1 MFKKTKIAMA
11 TAAMLGSVAVVP
23 VVEAVSV
30 NPDGMGQVLVFPYY
44 NTNNSFQTSFNIR
57 NTKNEYKA
65 VKVRLRESKNSN
77 DVLDFN
83 VYMSPFDVFT
93 FTVVPN
99 GAGNPILQTVD
110 KTCTFPAIPAAG
122 QPLKGTVYKAT
133 TVEDAREGYVEII
146 EMGVIADANLVT
158 DASVVLAGESVKS
171 GILHDAT
178 GTPKDCS
185 VITKALS
192 DNIWSRGGALSSD
205 VPAYHGATSPAGF
218 TTPGGGLAGTSILVD
233 TANGAAFVADPVALT
248 NYAEDQTAG
257 GAGTGAQYYLPNDGA
272 FFLFPSLASGNVT
285 DSDVVSSDMKSIIN
299 ETWAL
304 VKADFGPSDPNAVLV
319 NDVAGP
325 NSGINPFPVSHA
337 LAATSVSN
345 EYFIDPTFNGATDW
359 VITYPMK
366 KHGIFNG
373 GIYVADA
380 DADTAGAQP
389 GFIIDTGHDDV
400 LYSSGTFFD
409 REEQIPSTPDTSD
422 FSPVVVAAT
431 GDLQLEREV
440 NILTFASEGN
450 DTNPVL
456 GSTNNDTFTLDAG
469 FVSGWATLSLKTVTD
484 YELDQTD
491 GRWAVW
497 TGGAAAAGATTTKGV
512 PTMGFAAIRGN
523 IGDAT
528 KNVGETLPH
537 TLGRDR

>member
-1 MFKKTKIAMA
+1 MA

-23 VVEAVSV
+23 VAEAVSV

-44 NTNNSFQTSFNIR
+44 NTNNNFQTSFNIR
-57 NTKNEYKA
+57 NTKDEYKA

-99 GAGNPILQTVD
+99 GVGNPILQTQD

-133 TVEDAREGYVEII
+133 SVEDAREGYVEII
-146 EMGVIADANLVT
+146 EMGVIADANLAT

-192 DNIWSRGGALSSD
+192 DGIWSRGGSLATAA
-205 VPAYHGATSPAGF
+205 PTYHVADSPTGF
-218 TTPGGGLAGTSILVD
+218 TTPGGGLAGTSILID
-233 TANGAAFVADPVALT
+233 TANGAAFVADPVALV
-248 NYAEDQTAG
+248 NYAANTG
-257 GAGTGAQYYLPNDGA
+257 GADVVGSGNGAQYYLPNDGA
-272 FFLFPSLASGNVT
+272 FFLFPSLASGNVVT
-285 DSDVVSSDMKSIIN
+285 SDVVSNNMKAIIS

-304 VKADFGPSDPNAVLV
+304 VVADFGPSDPNAVLV

-380 DADTAGAQP
+380 DTVTAGNQP
-389 GFIIDTGHDDV
+389 GFIVDTGHKDV
-400 LYSSGTFFD
+400 LYTSGTFFD

-450 DTNPVL
+450 DTTPVL

-469 FVSGWATLSLKTVTD
+469 FVSGWATLSLNTAAD
-484 YELDQTD
+484 YDLDQTD

-497 TGGAAAAGATTTKGV
+497 TGGVAAGASVTGA
-512 PTMGFAAIRGN
+512 PTMGFAAIRGH
-523 IGDAT
+523 IGDPT
-528 KNVGETLPH
+528 KNVGETIPH

>member
-1 MFKKTKIAMA
+1 MA

-23 VVEAVSV
+23 VAEAVSV

-44 NTNNSFQTSFNIR
+44 NTNNNFQTSFNVR
-57 NTKNEYKA
+57 NTKDEYKA

-99 GAGNPILQTVD
+99 GVGNPILQTVD

-146 EMGVIADANLVT
+146 EMGVIADIDLLN
-158 DASVVLAGESVKS
+158 DAAVVLDGESVLS
-171 GILHDAT
+171 GLLHDAT

-185 VITKALS
+185 VITQALS
-192 DNIWSRGGALSSD
+192 DGIWSRGGALATDAPTS
-205 VPAYHGATSPAGF
+205 HGDATPDGF
-218 TTPGGGLAGTSILVD
+218 TTPGGGLAGTSILID
-233 TANGAAFVADPVALT
+233 TANGAAFVADPVALVDYAANALVGST
-248 NYAEDQTAG
+248 NT
-257 GAGTGAQYYLPNDGA
+257 TGAQYYLPNDGA
-272 FFLFPSLASGNVT
+272 FFLFPSLASGNVQQ
-285 DSDVVSSDMKSIIN
+285 SNVVSNDMKNIIT
-299 ETWAL
+299 EDWGL
-304 VKADFGPSDPNAVLV
+304 VVADFGPSDPNAELV
-319 NDVAGP
+319 NDAAGP
-325 NSGINPFPVSHA
+325 SSGINPFPVSHA

-373 GIYVADA
+373 GIYVADS
-380 DADTAGAQP
+380 AGDGSNVP
-389 GFIIDTGHDDV
+389 GFIVDTGHDDV

-469 FVSGWATLSLKTVTD
+469 FVSGWATLSLKTPAD
-484 YELDQTD
+484 YDLDQTD
-491 GRWAVW
+491 GRWDLW
-497 TGGAAAAGATTTKGV
+497 TGAAAATATGVTGV

-537 TLGRDR
+537 TFSRDR